1 MAGRCNNCFK
11 EKETLG
17 LIGETNFVL
26 PKDLIER
33 PWPLPMYI
41 WSGPSNGPSYCMF
54 RDSPVTWKDAAE
66 SDIQVV
72 ELGS

>member
-1 MAGRCNNCFK
+1 MNIV
-11 EKETLG
+11 E
-17 LIGETNFVL
+17 
-26 PKDLIER
+26 PQDLIER